1 MNNFGDTFPPIPA
14 DYRVLGVQKQ
24 SQGLIFDVMTVRM
37 TLFVYILLALQPF
50 RVAGITQLIEKCL
63 HRKVVDSCAG
73 F

>member
-14 DYRVLGVQKQ
+14 NYCVLGVQKQ

-37 TLFVYILLALQPF
+37 TLFVYIFLALQPF
-50 RVAGITQLIEKCL
+50 RIAGITQLIEKCL